1 MSWSV
6 AGYAAIP
13 AIVMLAMAATSLV
26 RAPGAMVQSA
36 ILHLAAGVIF
46 AVVAVEFLPDL
57 VHRHA
62 VLETGIGFVAGAAL
76 MMAIRAWSE
85 ARAGDEDDATA
96 GSAAG
101 LPVAFLF
108 ATGVDLAID
117 GLMLGIGFA
126 AGAQQGAL
134 LTIGLAIELA
144 ALGCAATAALAR
156 GGFASR
162 EVLAWIALLAT
173 TFFASALGGS
183 ALLSLLSD
191 RVLAV
196 LLAFGSAAL
205 LFLVTEELLTEAH
218 EVEET
223 PLLTASFFAGF
234 LVLFL
239 LELMQR

>member
-1 MSWSV
+1 VTWSV

-13 AIVMLAMAATSLV
+13 AIVMLVSAATSLV

-57 VHRHA
+57 VHRHE
-62 VLETGIGFVAGAAL
+62 VLETGVGFVAGAAL

-85 ARAGDEDDATA
+85 AREDD
-96 GSAAG
+96 GEGAAG

-126 AGAQQGAL
+126 AGAQQGVL

-144 ALGCAATAALAR
+144 ALGCAATATLAR
-156 GGFASR
+156 RGFASR
-162 EVLAWIALLAT
+162 EVVGWIVLLAA

-183 ALLSLLSD
+183 ALLALLSS
-191 RVLAV
+191 RLLAV

-223 PLLTASFFAGF
+223 PLLTAAFFAGF
-234 LVLFL
+234 LALFL
-239 LELMQR
+239 LELTQR